1 MVVDVK
7 NIYIK
12 GINVVARKA
21 AKEKKNEALYKV
33 PCAQAGLDFKSFVMT
48 VWGVLELQQQ
58 S

>member
-12 GINVVARKA
+12 GVNVVARKA

-33 PCAQAGLDFKSFVMT
+33 RQGWISSHLSRLFG
-48 VWGVLELQQQ
+48 GVLEFQRQ